1 MKLRIENGGLRIAP
15 SSIRD
20 LRSST
25 SLYLF
30 RHCALLHRLKRFAP
44 LRRGFSNRIDGT
56 HKILA
61 FGLVKRFEQVEILEI
76 EHVVDNDGIVERLFG
91 KVPESLC
98 RMLGNPFG
106 PLFFTP
112 SEDLLSKQQLFFF
125 GNRSRIELVQLSAD
139 FLNKLCKL
147 HLLSPGADRLLVL
160 WASRAEAIAK
170 KIDRGAPA
178 DKIRGAFIK
187 RAGSFD
193 V

>member
-30 RHCALLHRLKRFAP
+30 RHCALHHRLIPLVEQLLHRLKRFAP

-56 HKILA
+56 HKIL
-61 FGLVKRFEQVEILEI
+61 EI

-91 KVPESLC
+91 KVPESVC
-98 RMLGNPFG
+98 RMPGNPFG

-125 GNRSRIELVQLSAD
+125 GNRSRVELVQRSAE
-139 FLNKLCKL
+139 FFNKL
-147 HLLSPGADRLLVL
+147 
-160 WASRAEAIAK
+160 
-170 KIDRGAPA
+170 
-178 DKIRGAFIK
+178 
-187 RAGSFD
+187 
-193 V
+193 